1 MPELTQLE
9 KRINVKEILR
19 DPGLRRAM
27 LVPALQAIQHRE
39 GVMTTREQAEAAYAK
54 ILGELQNK
62 DGCREWPGGHWLGR
76 YPGPTSSRGVS

>member
-1 MPELTQLE
+1 MPEITQLE

-39 GVMTTREQAEAAYAK
+39 GVMTTREQAEAPYNSPALREK
-54 ILGELQNK
+54 IADEMERKLLAQLAAALKNVT
-62 DGCREWPGGHWLGR
+62 
-76 YPGPTSSRGVS
+76 TS

>member
-1 MPELTQLE
+1 MPEITQLE

-39 GVMTTREQAEAAYAK
+39 GVMTTREQAEAYANGHSVNEISYETAD
-54 ILGELQNK
+54 ILEKGEK
-62 DGCREWPGGHWLGR
+62 G
-76 YPGPTSSRGVS
+76 